1 MYSTS
6 AKTWLKSL
14 TFDFILI
21 GALVAG
27 LFYAVPH
34 AFQVAVF
41 VLWWIAILGIG
52 ASLLMLTLPVVVEK
66 ATRELQEKAN
76 FLKAHQTFAS
86 FDPNELARAEQKLDD
101 LKKILEKAWPEETI
115 RHLAVSNTY
124 LAYHWF
130 SDAVVW
136 VLLVIAGHPV
146 LASFKVI
153 SFLLSCIAIGV
164 ARQQYTERFA
174 KADKIDE
181 EMAGHRKAV
190 IQHNNVATGHIVVGN
205 IHK

>member
-14 TFDFILI
+14 TVDSILI

-34 AFQVAVF
+34 TFQVAVF
-41 VLWWIAILGIG
+41 VLWWIAILSIG
-52 ASLLMLTLPVVVEK
+52 ASLLMLTLPVRLEKVVE
-66 ATRELQEKAN
+66 ALQEQVASLKAN
-76 FLKAHQTFAS
+76 QPFLPPDSKA
-86 FDPNELARAEQKLDD
+86 LAQAEQKLDD
-101 LKKILEKAWPEETI
+101 TKKLLEKAWPEKTI
-115 RHLAVSNTY
+115 RRLAVSNTY

-136 VLLVIAGHPV
+136 ILLVIAGHPV

-153 SFLLSCIAIGV
+153 GFLLSCIAIGV
-164 ARQQYTERFA
+164 ARKKYTECFA
-174 KADKIDE
+174 ETDKVDE
-181 EMAGHRKAV
+181 EMADHRKAV
-190 IQHNNVATGHIVVGN
+190 ALRGQIDTY
-205 IHK
+205 K

>member
-14 TFDFILI
+14 IFDSILI

-34 AFQVAVF
+34 VFQVAVF
-41 VLWWIAILGIG
+41 VLWWITILGI
-52 ASLLMLTLPVVVEK
+52 AATLLILTLPVVLEKVVE
-66 ATRELQEKAN
+66 ALQEKVA
-76 FLKAHQTFAS
+76 FLKAHQTFTS
-86 FDPNELARAEQKLDD
+86 FDPDELTQAEKKLGD
-101 LKKILEKAWPEETI
+101 LEKILEKAWPEKMI
-115 RHLAVSNTY
+115 RRLAVSNTF
-124 LAYHWF
+124 LTYHWF

-153 SFLLSCIAIGV
+153 GFLLSCIAIGV
-164 ARQQYTERFA
+164 ARKQYTERFA
-174 KADKIDE
+174 EADKIDE
-181 EMAGHRKAV
+181 EMAGHREAV
-190 IQHNNVATGHIVVGN
+190 VQHNTYN
-205 IHK
+205 

>member
-1 MYSTS
+1 MYSTP
-6 AKTWLKSL
+6 AKTWLRSL
-14 TFDFILI
+14 SFDTLLI

-34 AFQVAVF
+34 VFQVAVF

-52 ASLLMLTLPVVVEK
+52 ATLLMLTLPVAVEK
-66 ATRELQEKAN
+66 ATKELQEKVA

-86 FDPNELARAEQKLDD
+86 LDPDDLARAEQKLDD
-101 LKKILEKAWPEETI
+101 LKKTLEKAWPEKTV
-115 RHLAVSNTY
+115 RHFAMSNTY
-124 LAYHWF
+124 LTYHWF

-153 SFLLSCIAIGV
+153 GFLLSCVVIGV
-164 ARQQYTERFA
+164 ARKQYTERFA
-174 KADKIDE
+174 EADKVNE
-181 EMAGHRKAV
+181 ELADHRKAV
-190 IQHNNVATGHIVVGN
+190 ALRGQIDTY
-205 IHK
+205 K

>member
-14 TFDFILI
+14 TVDSILI

-27 LFYAVPH
+27 LFYAVPYV
-34 AFQVAVF
+34 FQVAVF
-41 VLWWIAILGIG
+41 VLWWIAILGI
-52 ASLLMLTLPVVVEK
+52 AATLLILTLPVMLEK
-66 ATRELQEKAN
+66 AVEALQEKVD

-86 FDPNELARAEQKLDD
+86 FDPDDLAQAEKKLND
-101 LKKILEKAWPEETI
+101 LKKILEKAWPEKTI
-115 RHLAVSNTY
+115 RRLAVSNTY

-136 VLLVIAGHPV
+136 ILLVIAGHPV

-164 ARQQYTERFA
+164 ARKQYTERFA
-174 KADKIDE
+174 EADKINE
-181 EMAGHRKAV
+181 EMADHRKAV
-190 IQHNNVATGHIVVGN
+190 ALRGQIDTY
-205 IHK
+205 K